1 MTTTKVAFL
10 GLGIMGNGMAR
21 RLAGAGFDVCVYN
34 RNPARSA
41 AFAGV
46 ARIANSPAEAAEGAD
61 VIISMVAD
69 DTASRSLWLGDKG
82 ALSVA
87 QPGAICI
94 ESSTISLD
102 WIKDWVAAAA
112 EKNCVCL
119 DAPVTGSKTAA
130 EEGQLAF
137 IVGGDAGD
145 IDRARPVLTAMSKG
159 VTHMGPVGSGA
170 LFKLINNF
178 VCGVQ
183 LASLA
188 EAIAMIDQSSLNR
201 EQAIETLANASP
213 GSPLVKL
220 VAPRMM
226 KGDYAP
232 NFIVRLMAKDLTYAV
247 AEAGKMGLDLKT
259 GRTALAEFAATAEA
273 GFGDDDIA
281 AIYKYIKGETA

>member
-1 MTTTKVAFL
+1 MTTTKIAFL
-10 GLGIMGNGMAR
+10 GLGIMGSAMAR
-21 RLAGAGFDVCVYN
+21 RLAGAGFDVCVHN

-41 AFAGV
+41 PFAGV
-46 ARIANSPAEAAEGAD
+46 ARIANSPAEAAQDAD
-61 VIISMVAD
+61 FIISMVAD
-69 DTASRSLWLGDKG
+69 DTAARSLWLGDNG

-87 QPGAICI
+87 KPGAVCI
-94 ESSTISLD
+94 ESSTVSLD
-102 WIKDWVAAAA
+102 WIKDLAAAAA
-112 EKNCVCL
+112 EKNCGCL
-119 DAPVTGSKTAA
+119 DAPVTGSKAAA
-130 EEGQLAF
+130 EDGQLTF
-137 IVGGDAGD
+137 MVGGDTKD
-145 IDRARPVLTAMSKG
+145 IDRARPVLAAMSKG
-159 VTHMGPVGSGA
+159 VTHLGPVGSGA

-188 EAIAMIDQSSLNR
+188 EAIAMIDGSSLNR
-201 EQAIETLANASP
+201 EQAIETLVNASP
-213 GSPLVKL
+213 GSPLLKL

-226 KGDYAP
+226 KGDYTP

-259 GRTALAEFAATAEA
+259 GRTALSEFAATAEA